1 MNPYLILFLLLFASQ
16 GIAQDSDRK
25 IQFPDT
31 KEYKTLKCD
40 FHIHSTFSDGSVW
53 PDIRVEEAIRDGLDA
68 IALTEHL
75 EYQPHLDDIP
85 HPDRNR
91 SYEIAKEVAKPHGLL
106 VIHATE
112 ITRDMPPG
120 HANAIFIEDAN
131 KIKTD
136 SYYDAY
142 KEARSQGAFIF
153 WNHPN
158 WVNQQDDGIPVMS
171 DEHKQLLADDL
182 LHGIEVVN
190 DITYSE
196 HALLLAQEYGL
207 TVIGT
212 SDIHGL
218 VDWQFMIP
226 EGGHRPI
233 NLVFAKEKTEAS
245 IKEALFAGRTVAWY
259 NNLLVGDPE
268 NIDAL
273 MEVSLTVESNGMI
286 GPSSILEIDFT
297 NHSDAKFVL
306 NNTSAYD
313 FYQDG
318 DLVQIEPHST
328 KRISVLT
335 AKVDTEQVVLTFD
348 ALNVIRGYKQSTK
361 LEYSFSKN

>member
-1 MNPYLILFLLLFASQ
+1 MKQLLFLLLLAFTCQ
-16 GIAQDSDRK
+16 VHAQDIDRK

-31 KEYKTLKCD
+31 KLYKTLKCD
-40 FHIHSTFSDGSVW
+40 FHIHTTFSDGSVW
-53 PDIRVEEAIRDGLDA
+53 PDIRVEEALRDGLDA

-75 EYQPHLDDIP
+75 EYQPHLEDIP

-91 SYEIAKEVAKPHGLL
+91 SYEIAKEVAKPHDLL
-106 VIHATE
+106 IIHATE

-120 HANAIFIEDAN
+120 HANALFITDAN
-131 KIKTD
+131 KINTD
-136 SYYDAY
+136 SLYDAY
-142 KEARSQGAFIF
+142 KEARDQGAFIF

-158 WVNQQDDGIPVMS
+158 WVNQQDDGIPIMS
-171 DEHKQLLADDL
+171 EIHKKLIAEDL

-207 TVIGT
+207 TVVGT

-273 MEVSLTVESNGMI
+273 MEVSLTASSNGMM
-286 GPSSILEIDFT
+286 GPSSILEIDFS

-318 DLVQIEPHST
+318 DLIEIEPHST

-335 AKVDTEQVVLTFD
+335 SKVDAERVVLTFD
-348 ALNVIRGYKQSTK
+348 ALNVIKGYKQAAK